1 MGWCAAA
8 SGKPSIQVPRLHD
21 LTTPIYLLF
30 FTSLHLNS
38 KETSLLYDLVII
50 SREATMDPLNQAIV
64 VLLVTLN
71 SKCFTVNSCN
81 VPSHSTKE
89 VTLFVHQNIQLDVIN
104 SCADGSELNSKIF
117 KLYEI
122 TLSQLP
128 ERW

>member
-1 MGWCAAA
+1 
-8 SGKPSIQVPRLHD
+8 
-21 LTTPIYLLF
+21 
-30 FTSLHLNS
+30 
-38 KETSLLYDLVII
+38 
-50 SREATMDPLNQAIV
+50 MDPLNQAIV